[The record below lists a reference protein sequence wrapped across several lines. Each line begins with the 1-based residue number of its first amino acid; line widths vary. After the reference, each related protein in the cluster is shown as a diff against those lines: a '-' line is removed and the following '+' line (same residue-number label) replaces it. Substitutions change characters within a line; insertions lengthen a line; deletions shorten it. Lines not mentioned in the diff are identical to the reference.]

1 MVSLSYRGSDNGEIT
16 GKPKVFFAAHPAEL
30 PYYLE
35 QVVSWLHAC
44 RDCVIWYAAAA
55 SDDGEESAVELKT
68 SEIPGI
74 LDEMQL
80 VVVAVTMKLLRG
92 DNSVMDKVI
101 PYAQSHHIPLLPLI
115 MEPKAGTDSLYNVR
129 FKNLQYLEPSGNDPT
144 ALSFED
150 KLKSYLDGVLISD
163 ETAARVRKVFDACVF
178 LSYRKKDRAFA
189 RELMRMIHK
198 DPKYRGISFWYDEFL
213 TPGEDFNE
221 NIRKA
226 LKSCDLFT
234 LVVTPSMLEVPNY
247 VMDQE
252 YPLAR
257 EAGKGIFP
265 VEMNK
270 TDRELLEEHFRDIPA
285 CVAGVED
292 EEWTAALSQK
302 LAPLAVR
309 TQSKDPEHTYLTG
322 LAYLDGIGVEVDLDV
337 AAELITE
344 AFNEGLEEA
353 ARKLS
358 VMYLTGKGVSQ
369 SVVKSLSIQGVVVDF
384 VRKRYEE
391 SGAVEDLEELYRELR
406 ISDDRCWELKASLG
420 SAVDEMLGICHL
432 LYKDDPASEA
442 IERADCL
449 MRRARAGYWN
459 MIRDYE
465 FDEPE
470 ADFREAVRLIDHA
483 AAMTG
488 ETGETEKGGN
498 AAEYRTALISEK
510 LRVIREMA
518 MMEKYKSEV
527 LSRNSFDPQKTTEI
541 HRKWIGCADDL
552 EALITGHAPVAER
565 MKAYRQLGDIYAYQQ
580 MEEEAIHAYE
590 KAAEAAVNL
599 LDVNPAIEYRASVG
613 YIYDKLKGYEEKRGN
628 TEKLREYRT
637 KQCAIHTII
646 NDFDSARNR
655 SLYPLFDRAERAT
668 IHGETDLAKS
678 LYLRCAAGEGID
690 VEPPALWHFENKC
703 LYRLDYF
710 AGFIDKCRQE
720 SWEYR
725 CRHLENQER
734 ITSLENT
741 PVSRRTLARRYEKMS
756 AYALKIDPQKAL
768 EWYRGCIRI
777 WDTLHA
783 ETGNGRDALNRETA
797 RLRLAY
803 SGLLPGKEA
812 DQMVK
817 QTESALIKI
826 AEENRGTPEESG
838 ALTELGRLYRK
849 KADTCCAEITGEN
862 RRPGGLRERSVF
874 GKAAGLYKKSIEY
887 LEKAAQTEDPEPALE
902 ELKSLYLAL
911 DKKEGMLHQP
921 DGFEKALETQRKLL
935 KSSITKSH
943 LEEMGDLLYQ
953 VYDNARNKE
962 EVPAEIYQEM
972 LYVYNR
978 LGAGWPETQQE
989 DTSWLRTY
997 ISRDMLVQKNEDPY
1011 PQYVEWMEEPS

>member
-1 MVSLSYRGSDNGEIT
+1 MVRLSYRGSDNGEIT
-16 GKPKVFFAAHPAEL
+16 GKPRVFFAAHPAEL

-35 QVVSWLHAC
+35 QVISWLHVC

-68 SEIPGI
+68 SEISGI

-92 DNSVMDKVI
+92 DNSAMDRVI

-115 MEPKAGTDSLYNVR
+115 MEPEAGTDSLYKVR
-129 FKNLQYLEPSGNDPT
+129 FKDLQYLEPSGNDPT
-144 ALSFED
+144 ALSFVD
-150 KLKSYLDGVLISD
+150 KLRSYLDNVLISD

-257 EAGKGIFP
+257 AAGKDIFP
-265 VEMNK
+265 VEMDK
-270 TDRELLEEHFRDIPA
+270 TNRALLEKHFRDIPA

-292 EEWTAALSQK
+292 DEWTAALSQK

-309 TQSKDPEHTYLTG
+309 TQRKDLEHTYLTG

-344 AFNEGLEEA
+344 AFDEGLEEA

-358 VMYLTGKGVSQ
+358 VMYLTGKGVPQ

-384 VRKRYEE
+384 VRKHYEE

-406 ISDDRCWELKASLG
+406 IYDDRCWELKTSLG
-420 SAVDEMLGICHL
+420 SAVDEMLGICHI
-432 LYKDDPASEA
+432 LYKDNPTGEA

-449 MRRARAGYWN
+449 MRKARAGYWN
-459 MIRDYE
+459 MIREYE
-465 FDEPE
+465 FDESE
-470 ADFREAVRLIDHA
+470 ADLLEAVRLIDHA
-483 AAMTG
+483 LTLTG
-488 ETGETEKGGN
+488 ETAETEETGN
-498 AAEYRTALISEK
+498 TAEYRTALTSEK
-510 LRVIREMA
+510 LRVTREMA

-527 LSRNSFDPQKTTEI
+527 LSHNAFDPPKTKEV
-541 HRKWIGCADDL
+541 HRRWIECADDL
-552 EALITGHAPVAER
+552 EALIIGPAPIAER

-590 KAAEAAVNL
+590 QAAEAAVSL
-599 LDVNPAIEYRASVG
+599 IDVNPAIEYRTSVE
-613 YIYDKLKGYEEKRGN
+613 YIYDKLKDYEEKRGN
-628 TEKLREYRT
+628 IEKLREYRT
-637 KQCAIHTII
+637 KQCAIYTIVK
-646 NDFDSARNR
+646 DPDSARNR
-655 SLYPLFDRAERAT
+655 SLYPLFDQAERAM
-668 IHGETDLAKS
+668 IHGETDLAKN
-678 LYLRCAAGEGID
+678 LYLRCAAGEEID

-710 AGFIDKCRQE
+710 AGFIDNCRQE

-734 ITSLENT
+734 ITLLENT
-741 PVSRRTLARRYEKMS
+741 QVNRRTLARRYEKMS

-768 EWYRGCIRI
+768 KWYRGCIRI

-797 RLRLAY
+797 RLRLAF
-803 SGLLPGKEA
+803 SGLLPDKESN
-812 DQMVK
+812 QMVK
-817 QTESALIKI
+817 QTESALTRIV
-826 AEENRGTPEESG
+826 EEYRGTLSESA
-838 ALTELGRLYRK
+838 ALTELGRLYRSR
-849 KADTCCAEITGEN
+849 ADKCCAEVTGEK
-862 RRPGGLRERSVF
+862 RRLGGLRERAVL
-874 GKAAGLYKKSIEY
+874 GRAAGLYKKSIDF

-911 DKKEGMLHQP
+911 DKKEGLPHQT
-921 DGFEKALETQRKLL
+921 DGFEKALETQRRLL
-935 KSSITKSH
+935 ASSNTKSH
-943 LEEMGDLLYQ
+943 LEEMGNLLYQ
-953 VYDNARNKE
+953 VYDNAKDKQ
-962 EVPAEIYQEM
+962 EVPTEIYQEM
-972 LYVYNR
+972 LAVYNR
-978 LGAGWPETQQE
+978 LGAGWPETQHE
-989 DTSWLRTY
+989 NTSWLRTY

-1011 PQYVEWMEEPS
+1011 PRFFEWMEY